1 MQNKTLILSWNV
13 NSYAPLIRIHKFLAE
28 CENKLNKK
36 AVLYWIGNGEN
47 TDYFRLCL
55 TTSTQHAINA
65 LQQIEPDIQWS
76 ESDLLPYQ
84 EPYYEI
90 EFV

>member
-1 MQNKTLILSWNV
+1 MTNKTLILSWNV
-13 NSYAPLIRIHKFLAE
+13 NEYAPLIRIHKFMSE

-36 AVLYWIGNGEN
+36 ARLYWVEAECG
-47 TDYFRLCL
+47 DYFRLCI
-55 TTSTQHAINA
+55 TTEIQHAINA
-65 LQQIEPDIQWS
+65 LQQISPDIKWS
-76 ESDLLPYQ
+76 EADLLPYQ